1 MWYLLY
7 TLVST
12 AKDFSFIN
20 RKVGDIRPHNI
31 FVNEAGQIKL
41 AVCFS
46 WPNEPSNFQKT
57 MNEKE
62 ITYISPEELE
72 IIKNNKM
79 ESIINSIVAES
90 FSIGLT
96 MLHAGLLF
104 SFASIYN
111 LEKGEIN
118 RKLLEEKVQAWME
131 LEFIDENNVKTSYSP
146 SLKEII
152 RNLCIYDSQTR

>member
-62 ITYISPEELE
+62 ITYISPEEL
-72 IIKNNKM
+72 
-79 ESIINSIVAES
+79 
-90 FSIGLT
+90 
-96 MLHAGLLF
+96 
-104 SFASIYN
+104 
-111 LEKGEIN
+111 
-118 RKLLEEKVQAWME
+118 
-131 LEFIDENNVKTSYSP
+131 
-146 SLKEII
+146 
-152 RNLCIYDSQTR
+152 

>member
-1 MWYLLY
+1 MFEEELENRISLDKHLSEEEMWYLLY

-41 AVCFS
+41 AVNFS
-46 WPNEPSNFQKT
+46 WPNEPTNFQKT

-79 ESIINSIVAES
+79 
-90 FSIGLT
+90 
-96 MLHAGLLF
+96 
-104 SFASIYN
+104 
-111 LEKGEIN
+111 
-118 RKLLEEKVQAWME
+118 
-131 LEFIDENNVKTSYSP
+131 
-146 SLKEII
+146 
-152 RNLCIYDSQTR
+152 